1 MSRPEDNKP
10 SAIRAEPV
18 EASSAVSQ
26 SAHQMEQPA
35 AKVED
40 VTAKG
45 EAPAETPKAAAV
57 PDKPVHPVIALLA
70 RYRAI
75 FGAAW
80 AHRDELA
87 GPRRLSDEAAFLPA
101 ALSLQDTPVH
111 PAPRR
116 LAYAIMALFV
126 IALVWSIFGKIDI
139 VAVAPGRVV
148 VSERTKLIQPLE
160 RSVVKAVLVKDGDHV
175 VAGQPLVEL
184 DPTAASADKTT
195 AHDQQKSALSEVLR
209 ARAIQQALQNLQQHT
224 QAGSGLQAKYMPE
237 FPKEWSAA
245 DTAAAQAQLQG
256 EWGDV
261 TAKLAKLASEIS
273 RRQAE
278 IVTAQAV
285 VAKLETTVP
294 MAQARETDFKKL
306 VDQGYISGHAT
317 QDKTRERVELERD
330 LATQRANLLQ
340 TQATLRESENSRAA
354 YLAEVRRTLYE
365 REAQAD
371 LKRQQATQ
379 EQAKATQREN
389 LTTLKAPVAG
399 VVQQL
404 AIHTTG
410 GVVTEAQ
417 ALMIIVPEGAQ
428 VTAEVTLENKD
439 IGFVNVGNGAE
450 IKLETF
456 PYTRYG
462 TVQASVDRVTADAVN
477 DEKRG
482 AIFPVTLAL
491 KTKQIDIDGKM
502 IQLVPGMNLTAEIKT
517 GQRRVIEYLLSPIQ
531 RAGSESLR
539 ER

>member
-1 MSRPEDNKP
+1 MNTP
-10 SAIRAEPV
+10 SVPPG
-18 EASSAVSQ
+18 SSAQ
-26 SAHQMEQPA
+26 NPA
-35 AKVED
+35 DQVED
-40 VTAKG
+40 VEVIG
-45 EAPAETPKAAAV
+45 EAPTEAA
-57 PDKPVHPVIALLA
+57 KPRHPAIELLA
-70 RYRAI
+70 KYRAI

-80 AHRDELA
+80 AHRAELA
-87 GPRRLSDEAAFLPA
+87 GPARMADEAAFLPA

-116 LAYAIMALFV
+116 FAYVIMALFV
-126 IALVWSIFGKIDI
+126 IALVWAIFGKIDI

-160 RSVVKAVLVKDGDHV
+160 RSVVKQVLVKDGDHV
-175 VAGQPLVEL
+175 AAGQALVEL

-195 AHDQQKSALSEVLR
+195 AHDQLKAALSEVLR
-209 ARAIQQALQNLQQHT
+209 ARAIQQALQNMQH
-224 QAGSGLQAKYMPE
+224 AAPASIGLSAKFMPE
-237 FPKEWSAA
+237 FPKEWSAVEV
-245 DTAAAQAQLQG
+245 AAAQAQLQG

-278 IVTAQAV
+278 IATARAV
-285 VAKLETTVP
+285 VEKLETTVP
-294 MAQARETDFKKL
+294 LAQARETDFKKL

-330 LATQRANLLQ
+330 LTTQRANLLQ

-389 LTTLKAPVAG
+389 LTVLRAPVAG

-417 ALMIIVPEGAQ
+417 ALMIIVPDGAQ

-462 TVQASVDRVTADAVN
+462 TVEAEVDRVTADAVN

-482 AIFPVTLAL
+482 AIFPVTLTL